1 MGALGDFFRFWWELL
16 ALNTR
21 KSLARARGLP
31 PPCQTPSDSGRA
43 RETGCEACLGWN
55 RTERL
60 RRVCPFLTQTPA
72 GWRCGADAAAVTA
85 FWGRAAAAYL
95 ALTVGLFLF
104 ATLGV
109 FGGLRAVGFPVRY
122 VDVAWPPA
130 WRRIDLARSDF
141 YEAKG
146 QAALAAGR
154 INEAGL
160 ALGLAWDLNPRN
172 ADIGFTLARLWQSG
186 QPALSDRVY
195 QRLLGSHPPQAAE
208 IAGSWGHALLLRGD
222 FAGLAKLAQ
231 ARLSAEAA
239 PSPAWLH
246 ALVFSCRR
254 LRDPAPLRAMRD
266 QTQLAPE
273 LKTLLDLEAAELA
286 GDFAAVQA
294 TLLTPPGENATEYA
308 RLHLI
313 GFLIG
318 RGEARTALELLARSG
333 GRLAPGTQVAL
344 TLRALGALG
353 TEAAQARLHQ
363 EFAALLAHQ
372 TEPALYELL
381 AAELVRS
388 PDSARLRLVTDALA
402 NRPWATTP
410 AGAPAVAALLC
421 AAVIAEDRAVADQL
435 RSQLRQST
443 GGRLLVIDRAEEL
456 LGARRTTR
464 TAGTLL
470 AQLPILPR
478 ETAYAVHERADTP

>member
-1 MGALGDFFRFWWELL
+1 
-16 ALNTR
+16 
-21 KSLARARGLP
+21 
-31 PPCQTPSDSGRA
+31 
-43 RETGCEACLGWN
+43 
-55 RTERL
+55 
-60 RRVCPFLTQTPA
+60 
-72 GWRCGADAAAVTA
+72 
-85 FWGRAAAAYL
+85 
-95 ALTVGLFLF
+95 
-104 ATLGV
+104 
-109 FGGLRAVGFPVRY
+109 
-122 VDVAWPPA
+122 
-130 WRRIDLARSDF
+130 
-141 YEAKG
+141 
-146 QAALAAGR
+146 
-154 INEAGL
+154 
-160 ALGLAWDLNPRN
+160 
-172 ADIGFTLARLWQSG
+172 
-186 QPALSDRVY
+186 
-195 QRLLGSHPPQAAE
+195 
-208 IAGSWGHALLLRGD
+208 
-222 FAGLAKLAQ
+222 
-231 ARLSAEAA
+231 
-239 PSPAWLH
+239 
-246 ALVFSCRR
+246 
-254 LRDPAPLRAMRD
+254 MRD

-286 GDFAAVQA
+286 GDFTAVQA